1 LGISGRSQ
9 IIFGERAEPLQTH
22 PYLVLKCRLRLN
34 MSQPQTI
41 GRYQIIAELGHGAMG
56 SVYRAHDPTM
66 DRTVAIKTIL
76 AAALTGPLAGEYR
89 ERFIREAR
97 AAGRLSHPGIV
108 TVYDVSEQD
117 GTPYLVMEFVA
128 GRSLAAAMDAGERF
142 SIDRIYELG
151 QQVAEAL
158 GYAHRNGVVHRD
170 VKPANILL
178 AAPGP
183 GEVERAKLADL
194 GVAKLTATQ
203 ITTTGQLLGTPA
215 FMPPEQ
221 FTGVPIDGRADLFSL
236 GVILYWLA
244 TGDKPFAGDTITAVS
259 YKIVHSE
266 PAPPRRINPAVPVA
280 LERIIMKCLEK
291 DPATRY
297 ATGEVLAA
305 DLAAGHAGRDV
316 SQMTPPVQR
325 TTSGSILAP
334 VAHMDGDPNTTLDTD
349 ARLQMAAVGMQPPAT
364 ATQPLT
370 ANTGANVNASGVSER
385 NVNASGGMDAGAT
398 VNATAGANAPSGV
411 IAKPAAKKGTLGT
424 LAIAIIA
431 GVVIVG
437 SISTISIVRHRKQV
451 REQLEAQ
458 QAQDAALA
466 ADRAKADELA
476 KQVAAQGDAS
486 LTPPDPNAPQ
496 TAQGAQQ
503 AGSSMTAAP
512 NTTTAPGAK
521 NSDASS
527 DKKNSAKTPA
537 TKGPNKS
544 STPVTPV
551 AGSSSAQAQQAI
563 SPPQVQNPAPVPV
576 VSTPPP
582 AAAATTNPS
591 TPANS
596 GASAPPAAAKPADA
610 VAPADFAKLR
620 IDDRTVPNSI
630 SFTVMMDGKLFFQR
644 AALAEGQQDPKH
656 DDDSIPPGTHQFQVI
671 TSSGGLQVTE
681 SNSVR
686 FDFQS
691 KKKLTLKI
699 EVRDGASGQ
708 MLKRSSKLDAGT
720 SSFQI
725 SVKPTGILGF

>member
-1 LGISGRSQ
+1 
-9 IIFGERAEPLQTH
+9 
-22 PYLVLKCRLRLN
+22 
-34 MSQPQTI
+34 
-41 GRYQIIAELGHGAMG
+41 MG

-76 AAALTGPLAGEYR
+76 AAALSGPLAQEYR
-89 ERFIREAR
+89 ERFVREAR

-117 GTPYLVMEFVA
+117 GTPYLVMEFVS

-297 ATGEVLAA
+297 ATGEALAA

-316 SQMTPPVQR
+316 SQMVPPMQR
-325 TTSGSILAP
+325 TTSGSVLAP
-334 VAHMDGDPNTTLDTD
+334 VAHMDGDPNTTLDSD
-349 ARLQMAAVGMQPPAT
+349 VRLQMAAESAPQTATGTRPPGAGVAASVTPGAAANSVARPAT
-364 ATQPLT
+364 
-370 ANTGANVNASGVSER
+370 
-385 NVNASGGMDAGAT
+385 
-398 VNATAGANAPSGV
+398 
-411 IAKPAAKKGTLGT
+411 KKGTLST
-424 LAIAIIA
+424 LAVAVIA
-431 GVVIVG
+431 GVVILG
-437 SISTISIVRHRKQV
+437 SIATVNYFRHRSQV
-451 REQLEAQ
+451 RAQEEAEKQ
-458 QAQDAALA
+458 QETILAQ
-466 ADRAKADELA
+466 DRAKADEIA
-476 KQVAAQGDAS
+476 KQAALKTEAS
-486 LTPPDPNAPQ
+486 LTPADPNASAASPE
-496 TAQGAQQ
+496 TQQ
-503 AGSSMTAAP
+503 PTDPSSVKNPDASNSAP
-512 NTTTAPGAK
+512 ATKSKTAPVAK
-521 NSDASS
+521 NSESPA
-527 DKKNSAKTPA
+527 DKKNPAKTPA
-537 TKGPNKS
+537 TRGAAKPSAPVSPAIGSNS
-544 STPVTPV
+544 ASASQPVTITPPV
-551 AGSSSAQAQQAI
+551 
-563 SPPQVQNPAPVPV
+563 QVPAPAPTTP
-576 VSTPPP
+576 TPPP
-582 AAAATTNPS
+582 NTSTTNV
-591 TPANS
+591 TAPANS
-596 GASAPPAAAKPADA
+596 GAASSPAAAKPDT
-610 VAPADFAKLR
+610 VSPADFAKLR
-620 IDDRTVPNSI
+620 IDDRNVPNAI
-630 SFTVMMDGKLFFQR
+630 SFTVMMDGKMLFQR
-644 AALAEGQQDPKH
+644 QALAEGQQDPKH
-656 DDDSIPPGTHQFQVI
+656 DDDAVPPGIHEFRVI
-671 TSSGGLQVTE
+671 IAAGGLQVSE
-681 SNSVR
+681 SNHVR
-686 FDFQS
+686 FDFQA

-708 MLKRSSKLDAGT
+708 MLKRNSHLEAGT

-725 SVKPTGILGF
+725 SVKPTGLLGF

>member
-1 LGISGRSQ
+1 
-9 IIFGERAEPLQTH
+9 
-22 PYLVLKCRLRLN
+22 

-41 GRYQIIAELGHGAMG
+41 GRYQILSELGHGAMG

-108 TVYDVSEQD
+108 TVYDVNEQD

-280 LERIIMKCLEK
+280 MEKIIMKCLEK
-291 DPATRY
+291 DPAVRY
-297 ATGEVLAA
+297 ATGELLAA
-305 DLAAGHAGRDV
+305 DLAAGHAGRDI
-316 SQMTPPVQR
+316 SQMVAPVQR

-349 ARLQMAAVGMQPPAT
+349 ARLQMATAGGQAT
-364 ATQPLT
+364 VSASHGPT
-370 ANTGANVNASGVSER
+370 ASVNASVAPGAV
-385 NVNASGGMDAGAT
+385 DIAGPA
-398 VNATAGANAPSGV
+398 VVANSA
-411 IAKPAAKKGTLGT
+411 AKPGAKKGTLSA
-424 LAIAIIA
+424 LAVAIIA

-437 SISTISIVRHRKQV
+437 SITAVSMVRHRQQV
-451 REQLEAQ
+451 REQLEAEQ
-458 QAQDAALA
+458 QKDAALA

-476 KQVAAQGDAS
+476 KQAAAQTEAAM
-486 LTPPDPNAPQ
+486 TPVDPTATPTGQATQQPAAGKQSAGNSAPAAGV
-496 TAQGAQQ
+496 TNSGA
-503 AGSSMTAAP
+503 AV
-512 NTTTAPGAK
+512 
-521 NSDASS
+521 
-527 DKKNSAKTPA
+527 DKKSGVKTPA
-537 TKGPNKS
+537 TRGAAKPS
-544 STPVTPV
+544 APVTPV
-551 AGSSSAQAQQAI
+551 SGSNTAQPQQTP
-563 SPPQVQNPAPVPV
+563 SQPPPQVQNPVPAPTA
-576 VSTPPP
+576 STQPTTST
-582 AAAATTNPS
+582 TTNPS
-591 TPANS
+591 TPPNS
-596 GASAPPAAAKPADA
+596 GASTPPAAAKPADA
-610 VAPADFAKLR
+610 VSTADFAKLR
-620 IDDRTVPNSI
+620 VDDRTVPSGV
-630 SFTVMMDGKLFFQR
+630 SFTVMMDGKTLFQR
-644 AALAEGQQDPKH
+644 NALADGQQDPKH
-656 DDDSIPPGTHQFQVI
+656 DDDSIPPGTHQFRVI
-671 TSSGGLQVTE
+671 ASSGGLQVSE
-681 SNSVR
+681 SNNVR
-686 FDFQS
+686 FDFQA

-699 EVRDGASGQ
+699 EVRDGSSGQ
-708 MLKRSSKLDAGT
+708 MLKRNSKPEAGT

-725 SVKPTGILGF
+725 SVRTTGLLGF

>member
-1 LGISGRSQ
+1 M
-9 IIFGERAEPLQTH
+9 A
-22 PYLVLKCRLRLN
+22 
-34 MSQPQTI
+34 QPQTI

-108 TVYDVSEQD
+108 TVYDVNEQD

-305 DLAAGHAGRDV
+305 DLAAGHAGRDI

-349 ARLQMAAVGMQPPAT
+349 ARLQMASVGVRASAT
-364 ATQPLT
+364 GTQPLT
-370 ANTGANVNASGVSER
+370 PNIGTNVNESGGVGANA
-385 NVNASGGMDAGAT
+385 NVD
-398 VNATAGANAPSGV
+398 ATAGANVSPGV
-411 IAKPAAKKGTLGT
+411 IVKPAAKKETLGT

-437 SISTISIVRHRKQV
+437 SISTASIIRHRRQL
-451 REQLEAQ
+451 REQQEAQ

-476 KQVAAQGDAS
+476 KQIAAQGDAS
-486 LTPPDPNAPQ
+486 LTPLDPNAPQ
-496 TAQGAQQ
+496 AAQGSQQ
-503 AGSSMTAAP
+503 PGSSMTAAS
-512 NTTTAPGAK
+512 NTNPASGAK
-521 NSDASS
+521 SSDAVS

-537 TKGPNKS
+537 TKGPSKS
-544 STPVTPV
+544 TAPVTP
-551 AGSSSAQAQQAI
+551 ATGSNSAQPQQSA
-563 SPPQVQNPAPVPV
+563 SQPQQVQTPAPVPAP
-576 VSTPPP
+576 SNPPP
-582 AAAATTNPS
+582 TTAATANPT

-610 VAPADFAKLR
+610 LSPADFAKLR
-620 IDDRTVPNSI
+620 IDDRTVPNAV
-630 SFTVMMDGKLFFQR
+630 SFTVMMDDKLFFLR
-644 AALAEGQQDPKH
+644 GALAEGQQDPKH
-656 DDDSIPPGTHQFQVI
+656 DDDSVPPGTHQFRVI
-671 TSSGGLQVTE
+671 TSSGGLQVSE
-681 SNSVR
+681 SNNVR
-686 FDFQS
+686 FDFQA

-725 SVKPTGILGF
+725 SVKPTGLLGF

>member
-1 LGISGRSQ
+1 
-9 IIFGERAEPLQTH
+9 
-22 PYLVLKCRLRLN
+22 

-41 GRYQIIAELGHGAMG
+41 GRYEIISELGHGAMG

-76 AAALTGPLAGEYR
+76 AAALSGPLAQEYR

-117 GTPYLVMEFVA
+117 GTPYLVMEFVS

-151 QQVAEAL
+151 QQIAEAL

-266 PAPPRRINPAVPVA
+266 PPPPRRINPAVPVA

-291 DPATRY
+291 DPAIRY
-297 ATGEVLAA
+297 ATGEALAA
-305 DLAAGHAGRDV
+305 DLAAGHSGRDIT
-316 SQMTPPVQR
+316 QMGSVVQR
-325 TTSGSILAP
+325 TTSGSVLAP

-349 ARLQMAAVGMQPPAT
+349 ARLQMAAERAPST
-364 ATQPLT
+364 ATGTRPP
-370 ANTGANVNASGVSER
+370 
-385 NVNASGGMDAGAT
+385 
-398 VNATAGANAPSGV
+398 TAGLDASVPGGV
-411 IAKPAAKKGTLGT
+411 TASTIAKPAAKKGTLSA
-424 LAIAIIA
+424 LAVAVIA
-431 GVVIVG
+431 GVVVIG
-437 SISTISIVRHRKQV
+437 SIASVQYFRHRGRVHTQEEAEKQK
-451 REQLEAQ
+451 ETILAQ
-458 QAQDAALA
+458 
-466 ADRAKADELA
+466 DRAKADEIA
-476 KQVAAQGDAS
+476 KQAALKTEAA
-486 LTPPDPNAPQ
+486 LTPADPNAP
-496 TAQGAQQ
+496 AANPGAQQ
-503 AGSSMTAAP
+503 PADPASAKNPSASNSTPGSNSTSAAGV
-512 NTTTAPGAK
+512 K
-521 NSDASS
+521 NSDPLT
-527 DKKNSAKTPA
+527 DKKSAAKTPA
-537 TKGPNKS
+537 NRGAAKP
-544 STPVTPV
+544 STPVSPTSAANSAPASQPV
-551 AGSSSAQAQQAI
+551 TTT
-563 SPPQVQNPAPVPV
+563 PQVQAPAPALTTP
-576 VSTPPP
+576 TPPP
-582 AAAATTNPS
+582 NTSTTNAS
-591 TPANS
+591 APANS
-596 GASAPPAAAKPADA
+596 GAGSPPAAAKPDT
-610 VAPADFAKLR
+610 VSSADFAKLR
-620 IDDRTVPNSI
+620 VDDRNVPNSI
-630 SFTVMMDGKLFFQR
+630 SFTVIMDGKTFFQR
-644 AALAEGQQDPKH
+644 KAIPEGQQDPKH
-656 DDDSIPPGTHQFQVI
+656 DDDSIPPGMHEFRVI
-671 TSSGGLQVTE
+671 VSAGGLQVSD
-681 SNSVR
+681 SNNVR
-686 FDFQS
+686 FDFQA
-691 KKKLTLKI
+691 KKKLTLKV

-708 MLKRSSKLDAGT
+708 MLKRNSRLEGGT

-725 SVKPTGILGF
+725 SVKPTGLLGF

>member
-1 LGISGRSQ
+1 MPQ
-9 IIFGERAEPLQTH
+9 PL
-22 PYLVLKCRLRLN
+22 
-34 MSQPQTI
+34 TI
-41 GRYQIIAELGHGAMG
+41 GRYEILSELGHGAMG

-280 LERIIMKCLEK
+280 MEKIIMKCLEK

-297 ATGEVLAA
+297 ATGEALAA

-349 ARLQMAAVGMQPPAT
+349 ARLQMAT
-364 ATQPLT
+364 A
-370 ANTGANVNASGVSER
+370 
-385 NVNASGGMDAGAT
+385 GGQAT
-398 VNATAGANAPSGV
+398 VNASQVPGASVNASVAPGGTQSATGTAGPGSDVGAVAGAVANSA
-411 IAKPAAKKGTLGT
+411 AKSVAKKGTLST

-431 GVVIVG
+431 AVVIIG
-437 SISTISIVRHRKQV
+437 SITAVSVVRHRQQL
-451 REQLEAQ
+451 REQAEAEQ
-458 QAQDAALA
+458 QKDAALA
-466 ADRAKADELA
+466 ADRVKADELT
-476 KQVAAQGDAS
+476 KQAAAQTEAAM
-486 LTPPDPNAPQ
+486 TPVDPNAAPTGLGTQ
-496 TAQGAQQ
+496 QPSSQPSSGKPAAGNSNPAVGATN
-503 AGSSMTAAP
+503 SVSAADKKSGAKVPGTRGPGKP
-512 NTTTAPGAK
+512 NT
-521 NSDASS
+521 SV
-527 DKKNSAKTPA
+527 
-537 TKGPNKS
+537 
-544 STPVTPV
+544 TPVT
-551 AGSSSAQAQQAI
+551 GSSSAQPQQTP
-563 SPPQVQNPAPVPV
+563 SQPPPQVQNPAP
-576 VSTPPP
+576 TPTTP
-582 AAAATTNPS
+582 AQPTTATTTNPS
-591 TPANS
+591 TPPKS
-596 GASAPPAAAKPADA
+596 GAAAPPATAKPADT
-610 VAPADFAKLR
+610 VSTADFAKLR
-620 IDDRTVPNSI
+620 IDDRNVPAGV
-630 SFTVMMDGKLFFQR
+630 SFTVMMDGNLLFQR
-644 AALAEGQQDPKH
+644 SALAEGQQDPKH
-656 DDDSIPPGTHQFQVI
+656 DDDSIPPGTHQFRVI
-671 TSSGGLQVTE
+671 TSQGGLQVAE
-681 SNSVR
+681 SNNVR
-686 FDFQS
+686 FDFQA

-708 MLKRSSKLDAGT
+708 TLKRNSKLDAGT
-720 SSFQI
+720 ASFQI
-725 SVKPTGILGF
+725 SVKATGLLGF

>member
-1 LGISGRSQ
+1 
-9 IIFGERAEPLQTH
+9 
-22 PYLVLKCRLRLN
+22 
-34 MSQPQTI
+34 
-41 GRYQIIAELGHGAMG
+41 MG

-316 SQMTPPVQR
+316 SQMAPPVQR

-349 ARLQMAAVGMQPPAT
+349 ARLQMASVGMQAPA
-364 ATQPLT
+364 ASTQPLT
-370 ANTGANVNASGVSER
+370 ANIGTNVNAS
-385 NVNASGGMDAGAT
+385 NVNESGGVGARANVDATPG
-398 VNATAGANAPSGV
+398 VNLAPGV
-411 IAKPAAKKGTLGT
+411 IAKPTAKKGTLGT

-437 SISTISIVRHRKQV
+437 SISTISILRHRKQLH
-451 REQLEAQ
+451 EQQEAQ

-476 KQVAAQGDAS
+476 KQVAAQGNPL
-486 LTPPDPNAPQ
+486 LTAPDPNAPQ

-503 AGSSMTAAP
+503 PADQPAGKPTASNKTPAS
-512 NTTTAPGAK
+512 GAK

-537 TKGPNKS
+537 PKGANKS

-551 AGSSSAQAQQAI
+551 TGSNSTQTQQTV
-563 SPPQVQNPAPVPV
+563 SPPPQVQNPAPVPV
-576 VSTPPP
+576 TPVQPTTS
-582 AAAATTNPS
+582 ATTNPTTS
-591 TPANS
+591 ANS

-620 IDDRTVPNSI
+620 VDDRNVPNGV

-656 DDDSIPPGTHQFQVI
+656 DDDSIPPGTHQFRVI
-671 TSSGGLQVTE
+671 TSSGGLQVSD
-681 SNSVR
+681 SNNVR
-686 FDFQS
+686 FDFQA

>member
-1 LGISGRSQ
+1 
-9 IIFGERAEPLQTH
+9 
-22 PYLVLKCRLRLN
+22 

-41 GRYQIIAELGHGAMG
+41 GRYEIISELGRGAMG

-76 AAALTGPLAGEYR
+76 AAALSGPLAQEYR

-117 GTPYLVMEFVA
+117 GTPYLVMEFVS

-151 QQVAEAL
+151 QQIAEAL

-280 LERIIMKCLEK
+280 LERIVMKCLEK

-297 ATGEVLAA
+297 ATGEALAA
-305 DLAAGHAGRDV
+305 DLAAGHAGRDI
-316 SQMTPPVQR
+316 SQMVPAVQR
-325 TTSGSILAP
+325 TTSGSVLAP
-334 VAHMDGDPNTTLDTD
+334 LAHMDGDPNTTLDSD
-349 ARLQMAAVGMQPPAT
+349 VRLQMAAASAAPPPTGTQPPDAS
-364 ATQPLT
+364 
-370 ANTGANVNASGVSER
+370 VNAS
-385 NVNASGGMDAGAT
+385 
-398 VNATAGANAPSGV
+398 APAGV
-411 IAKPAAKKGTLGT
+411 IPAVVAKPTAKKGTLSA
-424 LAIAIIA
+424 LAVAVIA
-431 GVVIVG
+431 GVFIIG
-437 SISTISIVRHRKQV
+437 SIATVSYVRHRSQV
-451 REQLEAQ
+451 RAQEEAEKQ
-458 QAQDAALA
+458 REAILAQ
-466 ADRAKADELA
+466 DRAKTDELA
-476 KQVAAQGDAS
+476 KQAAAQAEAS
-486 LTPPDPNAPQ
+486 VPPTDSNASGASPATQPPADPASEKKPAPSNS
-496 TAQGAQQ
+496 TLALNSTSPSG
-503 AGSSMTAAP
+503 G
-512 NTTTAPGAK
+512 K
-521 NSDASS
+521 NSDSPS
-527 DKKNSAKTPA
+527 DKKNATKTPA
-537 TKGPNKS
+537 TRGSAKPNSPVSPASGANSAPS
-544 STPVTPV
+544 SQPVTTTPPV
-551 AGSSSAQAQQAI
+551 QA
-563 SPPQVQNPAPVPV
+563 PAPAPTTP
-576 VSTPPP
+576 TPPP
-582 AAAATTNPS
+582 NTSATNGAS
-591 TPANS
+591 PANS
-596 GASAPPAAAKPADA
+596 GAGAPPAAAKPDA

-620 IDDRTVPNSI
+620 VDDRSVPNSV
-630 SFTVMMDGKLFFQR
+630 SFTVMMDGKTFFQR
-644 AALAEGQQDPKH
+644 KALAEGQQDPKH
-656 DDDSIPPGTHQFQVI
+656 DDDSIPPGMHEFRVIISAGGFQV
-671 TSSGGLQVTE
+671 SD
-681 SNSVR
+681 SNNVR
-686 FDFQS
+686 FDFQA

-708 MLKRSSKLDAGT
+708 MLKRNSHLEAGT

-725 SVKPTGILGF
+725 SVKPTGLLGF

>member
-1 LGISGRSQ
+1 
-9 IIFGERAEPLQTH
+9 
-22 PYLVLKCRLRLN
+22 
-34 MSQPQTI
+34 
-41 GRYQIIAELGHGAMG
+41 
-56 SVYRAHDPTM
+56 
-66 DRTVAIKTIL
+66 
-76 AAALTGPLAGEYR
+76 
-89 ERFIREAR
+89 
-97 AAGRLSHPGIV
+97 
-108 TVYDVSEQD
+108 
-117 GTPYLVMEFVA
+117 
-128 GRSLAAAMDAGERF
+128 
-142 SIDRIYELG
+142 LG

-398 VNATAGANAPSGV
+398 VNATAGANAPPGV
-411 IAKPAAKKGTLGT
+411 TAKPAAKKGTLGT

>member
-1 LGISGRSQ
+1 
-9 IIFGERAEPLQTH
+9 
-22 PYLVLKCRLRLN
+22 

-41 GRYQIIAELGHGAMG
+41 GRYQILSELGHGAMG
-56 SVYRAHDPTM
+56 SVYRAQDPTM

-76 AAALTGPLAGEYR
+76 AAALSGPLAQEYR

-297 ATGEVLAA
+297 ATGEILAA
-305 DLAAGHAGRDV
+305 DLAAGHAGRDIT
-316 SQMTPPVQR
+316 QMVPPVQR
-325 TTSGSILAP
+325 TTSGTVLAP
-334 VAHMDGDPNTTLDTD
+334 IAHMDGDPNTTLDSD
-349 ARLQMAAVGMQPPAT
+349 VRLQMASAGVQSPASG
-364 ATQPLT
+364 TQPLDAKADSNVVPSVV
-370 ANTGANVNASGVSER
+370 ANPIPNSI
-385 NVNASGGMDAGAT
+385 
-398 VNATAGANAPSGV
+398 P
-411 IAKPAAKKGTLGT
+411 KPAAKKGTLGA
-424 LAIAIIA
+424 LAIAVIA
-431 GVVIVG
+431 GVVIIG
-437 SISTISIVRHRKQV
+437 SIAGVSMVRHRRQV
-451 REQLEAQ
+451 REQTEAKQ
-458 QAQDAALA
+458 QENAILAQ
-466 ADRAKADELA
+466 DRAKADELA
-476 KQVAAQGDAS
+476 KQAAAQTEAS
-486 LTPPDPNAPQ
+486 LTPPDPNGPPNG
-496 TAQGAQQ
+496 QGAQQ
-503 AGSSMTAAP
+503 PNQTDAGKQVAANSMPSGGATNSSIAP
-512 NTTTAPGAK
+512 
-521 NSDASS
+521 

-537 TKGPNKS
+537 TRGPGKS
-544 STPVTPV
+544 SAPITPVT
-551 AGSSSAQAQQAI
+551 GSNTA
-563 SPPQVQNPAPVPV
+563 PAPQP
-576 VSTPPP
+576 VSTTPAVQAPPP
-582 AAAATTNPS
+582 APTTSTQPNTSATNPAA
-591 TPANS
+591 PANS
-596 GASAPPAAAKPADA
+596 GTASSPPVAKPDAASA
-610 VAPADFAKLR
+610 ADFTKLR
-620 IDDRTVPNSI
+620 IDDRNVPNGVGFI
-630 SFTVMMDGKLFFQR
+630 VMMDGKLLFQR
-644 AALAEGQQDPKH
+644 KALAEGQQDPKH
-656 DDDSIPPGTHQFQVI
+656 DDDSIPPGTHEFRVI
-671 TSSGGLQVTE
+671 ISPGGLQVTD
-681 SNSVR
+681 SNNVR
-686 FDFQS
+686 FDFQA

-699 EVRDGASGQ
+699 EIRDGASGQ
-708 MLKRSSKLDAGT
+708 TLKKSSHLDAGT

-725 SVKPTGILGF
+725 SVKPTGLLGF

>member
-1 LGISGRSQ
+1 
-9 IIFGERAEPLQTH
+9 
-22 PYLVLKCRLRLN
+22 
-34 MSQPQTI
+34 
-41 GRYQIIAELGHGAMG
+41 
-56 SVYRAHDPTM
+56 M

-76 AAALTGPLAGEYR
+76 AAALTGPLAQEYR

-108 TVYDVSEQD
+108 TVFDVSEQD

-297 ATGEVLAA
+297 ATGEALAA
-305 DLAAGHAGRDV
+305 DLAAGHAGRDI

-334 VAHMDGDPNTTLDTD
+334 VANMTGDPNTTLDSD
-349 ARLQMAAVGMQPPAT
+349 VRLQMAT
-364 ATQPLT
+364 
-370 ANTGANVNASGVSER
+370 
-385 NVNASGGMDAGAT
+385 DT
-398 VNATAGANAPSGV
+398 VR
-411 IAKPAAKKGTLGT
+411 PAATGTEPLVAMPAARKGRISALGVA
-424 LAIAIIA
+424 LIA
-431 GVVIVG
+431 GVVFVG
-437 SISTISIVRHRKQV
+437 TVAVVHSIRHRNQV
-451 REQLEAQ
+451 RAEQEAKEREDAIL
-458 QAQDAALA
+458 AQ
-466 ADRAKADELA
+466 DRAKAEEVA
-476 KQVAAQGDAS
+476 KQQAALTDSA
-486 LTPPDPNAPQ
+486 LTPPDANSATNGQAVQ
-496 TAQGAQQ
+496 TPGQTP
-503 AGSSMTAAP
+503 AGKSAETNSTLSSSAA
-512 NTTTAPGAK
+512 
-521 NSDASS
+521 S
-527 DKKNSAKTPA
+527 DKKSAAKTPA
-537 TKGPNKS
+537 SRGTNKPNTPANPPAGS
-544 STPVTPV
+544 NSAATQQPVAAPPPVQTPPVTPPTSAPV
-551 AGSSSAQAQQAI
+551 TGSTTTQQPATSTSSS
-563 SPPQVQNPAPVPV
+563 PAA
-576 VSTPPP
+576 SLPP
-582 AAAATTNPS
+582 AV
-591 TPANS
+591 
-596 GASAPPAAAKPADA
+596 AKPEG
-610 VAPADFAKLR
+610 VSPADYTKLR
-620 IDDRTVPNSI
+620 IDDRSVPNAVSYA
-630 SFTVMMDGKLFFQR
+630 VLMDGKVLFQR
-644 AALAEGQQDPKH
+644 KIIAEGQPEPKQY
-656 DDDSIPPGTHQFQVI
+656 DDSIPPGTHEFRVMTSPGGPQV
-671 TSSGGLQVTE
+671 SD
-681 SNSVR
+681 SNNVR
-686 FDFQS
+686 FEFQA

-708 MLKRSSKLDAGT
+708 TLRKNSHVDAGT
-720 SSFQI
+720 SSFLI
-725 SVKPTGILGF
+725 SVRPTGLLGF

>member
-1 LGISGRSQ
+1 M
-9 IIFGERAEPLQTH
+9 AEQ
-22 PYLVLKCRLRLN
+22 
-34 MSQPQTI
+34 QTI
-41 GRYQIIAELGHGAMG
+41 GRYKIVAELGHGAMG

-76 AAALTGPLAGEYR
+76 AAALSGPLAQEYR

-266 PAPPRRINPAVPVA
+266 PAPPRRINPAVPLP

-297 ATGEVLAA
+297 ATGEILAA

-349 ARLQMAAVGMQPPAT
+349 ARLQMASVGMQAPAT
-364 ATQPLT
+364 GTQPLSP
-370 ANTGANVNASGVSER
+370 NTGANVNASAVSER

-398 VNATAGANAPSGV
+398 MNATGGANVPPAV
-411 IAKPAAKKGTLGT
+411 VAKPSAKKGTLGT
-424 LAIAIIA
+424 LAIAI
-431 GVVIVG
+431 
-437 SISTISIVRHRKQV
+437 
-451 REQLEAQ
+451 
-458 QAQDAALA
+458 
-466 ADRAKADELA
+466 
-476 KQVAAQGDAS
+476 
-486 LTPPDPNAPQ
+486 
-496 TAQGAQQ
+496 
-503 AGSSMTAAP
+503 
-512 NTTTAPGAK
+512 
-521 NSDASS
+521 
-527 DKKNSAKTPA
+527 
-537 TKGPNKS
+537 
-544 STPVTPV
+544 
-551 AGSSSAQAQQAI
+551 
-563 SPPQVQNPAPVPV
+563 
-576 VSTPPP
+576 
-582 AAAATTNPS
+582 
-591 TPANS
+591 
-596 GASAPPAAAKPADA
+596 
-610 VAPADFAKLR
+610 
-620 IDDRTVPNSI
+620 
-630 SFTVMMDGKLFFQR
+630 
-644 AALAEGQQDPKH
+644 
-656 DDDSIPPGTHQFQVI
+656 
-671 TSSGGLQVTE
+671 
-681 SNSVR
+681 
-686 FDFQS
+686 
-691 KKKLTLKI
+691 
-699 EVRDGASGQ
+699 
-708 MLKRSSKLDAGT
+708 
-720 SSFQI
+720 
-725 SVKPTGILGF
+725 

>member
-1 LGISGRSQ
+1 
-9 IIFGERAEPLQTH
+9 
-22 PYLVLKCRLRLN
+22 

-41 GRYQIIAELGHGAMG
+41 GRYQILSELGHGAMG

-108 TVYDVSEQD
+108 TVYDVNEQE

-280 LERIIMKCLEK
+280 MERIIMKCLEK

-297 ATGEVLAA
+297 ATGEALAA
-305 DLAAGHAGRDV
+305 DLAAGHAGRDI
-316 SQMTPPVQR
+316 SQMVPPVQR

-349 ARLQMAAVGMQPPAT
+349 ARLQMATASVHAT
-364 ATQPLT
+364 ESGTRASDS
-370 ANTGANVNASGVSER
+370 AVNASVAHDTATS
-385 NVNASGGMDAGAT
+385 ATSGA
-398 VNATAGANAPSGV
+398 VPNE
-411 IAKPAAKKGTLGT
+411 IAKAAAKKGTLSA

-431 GVVIVG
+431 GVIVIG
-437 SISTISIVRHRKQV
+437 SITAMTSIRHR
-451 REQLEAQ
+451 REIRERAEAEQ
-458 QAQDAALA
+458 QKEAALA
-466 ADRAKADELA
+466 ADRAKADEVA
-476 KQVAAQGDAS
+476 KQAAAKTEAA
-486 LTPPDPNAPQ
+486 LTVDSNALPV
-496 TAQGAQQ
+496 
-503 AGSSMTAAP
+503 
-512 NTTTAPGAK
+512 APGIQLPGQTPSGK
-521 NSDASS
+521 QPVGNSTPTVGATNTGAAS
-527 DKKNSAKTPA
+527 DKKNPAKTPA
-537 TKGPNKS
+537 TRGSAKPSAPVTPANGLNSNPASSQPVSATPPIQNPSPAPTS
-544 STPVTPV
+544 STP
-551 AGSSSAQAQQAI
+551 
-563 SPPQVQNPAPVPV
+563 PA
-576 VSTPPP
+576 TT
-582 AAAATTNPS
+582 ATTNPS
-591 TPANS
+591 TPVN
-596 GASAPPAAAKPADA
+596 SAPSTPTVVAKPDA
-610 VAPADFAKLR
+610 VATADYAKLR
-620 IDDRTVPNSI
+620 IDDRGVPNGV
-630 SFTVMMDGKLFFQR
+630 SFSVMMDGKMFFQR
-644 AALAEGQQDPKH
+644 NALADGQQDPKH
-656 DDDSIPPGTHQFQVI
+656 DDDSIPPGTHQFRVI
-671 TSSGGLQVTE
+671 TSQGGLQVAE
-681 SNSVR
+681 SNNVR
-686 FDFQS
+686 FDFQA

-699 EVRDGASGQ
+699 EVRDGSSGQ
-708 MLKRSSKLDAGT
+708 MLKRNSKPDAGT

-725 SVKPTGILGF
+725 SVKPTGLLGF

>member
-1 LGISGRSQ
+1 LNEGVIRERSE
-9 IIFGERAEPLQTH
+9 IFQRSRFIFTERIEPLQTR

-41 GRYQIIAELGHGAMG
+41 GRYQIISELGHGAMG

-76 AAALTGPLAGEYR
+76 AAALTGPLASEYR

-305 DLAAGHAGRDV
+305 DLAAGHAGRDI
-316 SQMTPPVQR
+316 SQMVPPVQR

-349 ARLQMAAVGMQPPAT
+349 ARLQMASAGIQPPT
-364 ATQPLT
+364 TGTQPLT
-370 ANTGANVNASGVSER
+370 ASADANPNESAALGVVSGSV
-385 NVNASGGMDAGAT
+385 
-398 VNATAGANAPSGV
+398 
-411 IAKPAAKKGTLGT
+411 AKPPAKKGTLGT
-424 LAIAIIA
+424 LAIAVIA

-437 SISTISIVRHRKQV
+437 SITTVSMIRHRRQA
-451 REQLEAQ
+451 REQAEAEQ
-458 QAQDAALA
+458 QKEAILAQ
-466 ADRAKADELA
+466 DRAKADELA
-476 KQVAAQGDAS
+476 KQAAAQTEAS
-486 LTPPDPNAPQ
+486 MTSSDPNAMQNGQQPAGLTPAGKQ
-496 TAQGAQQ
+496 PAGNSTPPGGATNS
-503 AGSSMTAAP
+503 GAA
-512 NTTTAPGAK
+512 
-521 NSDASS
+521 S
-527 DKKNSAKTPA
+527 DKKNLSKIPA
-537 TKGPNKS
+537 TRGPGKS
-544 STPVTPV
+544 
-551 AGSSSAQAQQAI
+551 
-563 SPPQVQNPAPVPV
+563 NAP
-576 VSTPPP
+576 
-582 AAAATTNPS
+582 TNPS
-591 TPANS
+591 TGSNSQQASQPVTAAPPVPTPAPAPTTSAPPPSTSATNPAAPATTS
-596 GASAPPAAAKPADA
+596 ASNQPPAAAKTDA

-620 IDDRTVPNSI
+620 VDDRTVPNSV
-630 SFTVMMDGKLFFQR
+630 SFTVMMDGKVFFQR
-644 AALAEGQQDPKH
+644 KALAEGQQDPRH
-656 DDDSIPPGTHQFQVI
+656 DDDSIPPGTHEFRVMI
-671 TSSGGLQVTE
+671 SAGGLQVGD
-681 SNSVR
+681 SNNVR
-686 FDFQS
+686 FDFQA

-708 MLKRSSKLDAGT
+708 MLKKNSHLDAGT

-725 SVKPTGILGF
+725 SVKPTGLLGF